1 LVHSIP
7 FRLVFA
13 SIQIAQF
20 RVPPDRIFQ
29 ATVREYGAIARPL
42 CPESRLEVIPMRR
55 DELMKPDSLS
65 EILLVVVGLLLVIL
79 VMVGI
84 AAVMGK

>member
-1 LVHSIP
+1 MLEVRSGVIP
-7 FRLVFA
+7 D
-13 SIQIAQF
+13 
-20 RVPPDRIFQ
+20 PIFPNK
-29 ATVREYGAIARPL
+29 VRQYLEIARPL
-42 CPESRLEVIPMRR
+42 RPESRLEVIPMRR
-55 DELMKPDSLS
+55 DELMKPDFLS

>member
-1 LVHSIP
+1 M
-7 FRLVFA
+7 
-13 SIQIAQF
+13 
-20 RVPPDRIFQ
+20 
-29 ATVREYGAIARPL
+29 
-42 CPESRLEVIPMRR
+42 EVIPMRR

>member
-1 LVHSIP
+1 
-7 FRLVFA
+7 
-13 SIQIAQF
+13 
-20 RVPPDRIFQ
+20 
-29 ATVREYGAIARPL
+29 
-42 CPESRLEVIPMRR
+42 MRR

-65 EILLVVVGLLLVIL
+65 EILLVAAGLLLVIL